1 MVPAVAETVG
11 SSAGHFQCFSLET
24 SGGVPGIEGSAPYQ
38 LVPRLW

>member
-1 MVPAVAETVG
+1 MAETVG
-11 SSAGHFQCFSLET
+11 SSAGHFQCFSPET